1 MRDDVKVVSFEGV
14 SARIKQRADGLWVID
29 WREGGK
35 GRNTTSTTKEKAI
48 VRAKK
53 IVRELAISNG
63 GRTMT
68 IEDAEIVRLVK
79 KLAGDSS
86 PFVWLRQFDDI
97 LRRLDGKVKLQQ
109 VVDHY
114 ERSGLLTVE
123 RILFDDARKTFQARY
138 TSKGWTTIAT
148 MRKALADFEGRYPGI
163 MVTDITVPI
172 LLSRLERNKPSPKTF
187 NNRLGY
193 WKTFFNVCREMGY
206 LPNGEKHVAELI
218 KKRKESDRIP
228 AIFTVEQAKA
238 ALGVIEQKYLPCFVI
253 GCWLG
258 ARPQS
263 EMRQLDWT
271 MFDWERNYLHISDK
285 VAGKTMRERFVP
297 IPANVVELLKPWKDK
312 KGKCIGKADIAILS
326 QTLRKK
332 GIIDRWVPDVMR
344 HSSISY
350 SIASGKSI
358 GRVAEEHGN
367 SETIIRKKYRRP
379 LRKEDGDAWFQ
390 LGLYPVS
397 PTLIC

>member
-1 MRDDVKVVSFEGV
+1 MGSEVKVISFEGAT
-14 SARIKQRADGLWVID
+14 ARYKQRADGLWVID
-29 WREGGK
+29 WREAGK
-35 GRNTTSTTKEKAI
+35 GRSTTAVSEVKAMA
-48 VRAKK
+48 RAKK
-53 IVRELAISNG
+53 AVKQIANSSG
-63 GRTMT
+63 GALMT
-68 IEDAEIVRLVK
+68 HEDVELVK
-79 KLAGDSS
+79 LVKRLSGDSS
-86 PFVWLRQFDDI
+86 PFVWLRQIDDI
-97 LRRLDGKVKLQQ
+97 LQRLKGKVKLRE

-114 ERSGLLTVE
+114 EQAGLLKVE
-123 RILFDDARKTFQARY
+123 RILFDDARKTFQTRY
-138 TSKGWTTIAT
+138 KSNGWTTIAT
-148 MRKALADFEGRYPGI
+148 MRKALADFEERYPKV
-163 MVTDITVPI
+163 MVTDITIPM

-206 LPNGEKHVAELI
+206 LPAGEKHVAELV

-228 AIFTVEQAKA
+228 AIFTVDQAKS
-238 ALGVIEQKYLPCFVI
+238 ALGVIERKHLPCFVI

-297 IPANVVELLKPWKDK
+297 IPANVVEMLKPWKDK
-312 KGKCIGKADIAILS
+312 TGKCIGKADVENLS
-326 QTLRKK
+326 LKLREK

-379 LRKEDGDAWFQ
+379 LRKEDGDAWYQ
-390 LGLYPVS
+390 VGLK
-397 PTLIC
+397 LNE